1 MNSQVEI
8 KQVKP
13 ILKNFTQEDIELVES
28 KGLKFV
34 AELRMK
40 GLNGSPLK
48 KTVLLVKDNNKH
60 CYITRIERN
69 YTTQHFTCV
78 PNGEVLFGQIFGI
91 QTEDGTI
98 IYPLSTEEETH
109 YKESFIVGGLTKE
122 TCKFKN
128 GSPVNLY
135 VGELNGETKIFV
147 IHQ

>member
-13 ILKNFTQEDIELVES
+13 ILKNFTQEDIELVGS

-48 KTVLLVKDNNKH
+48 KTVLLVRDNDKH

-69 YTTQHFTCV
+69 YTT
-78 PNGEVLFGQIFGI
+78 
-91 QTEDGTI
+91 
-98 IYPLSTEEETH
+98 
-109 YKESFIVGGLTKE
+109 
-122 TCKFKN
+122 
-128 GSPVNLY
+128 
-135 VGELNGETKIFV
+135 
-147 IHQ
+147 